1 MHKQHHSDENR
12 DHDSGTLSRL
22 VHSTEE
28 LLRRT
33 AAFGGADVEA
43 GRDRL
48 KRQWDAASSRASDW
62 QDAAGAGLR
71 HFSRAADRCA
81 HRHAWESIA
90 VAAVVGAVITAC
102 LMSKSTRR

>member
-1 MHKQHHSDENR
+1 MNKPHHSDDTR
-12 DHDSGTLSRL
+12 DHDHGALSKL
-22 VHSTEE
+22 VHGTEE

-48 KRQWDAASSRASDW
+48 KRQWDAASAHAADW
-62 QDAAGAGLR
+62 QDAAGTGIR

-81 HRHAWESIA
+81 RRHTWESIA

-102 LMSKSTRR
+102 LLTKSTRR

>member
-1 MHKQHHSDENR
+1 MHKQHHHDDTH
-12 DHDSGTLSRL
+12 DHDSGALTKL
-22 VHSTEE
+22 VHGTEE

-48 KRQWDAASSRASDW
+48 KRQWDAASSRAADW
-62 QDAAGAGLR
+62 QDAAGTGIR

-90 VAAVVGAVITAC
+90 VAAVAAAAITAC
-102 LMSKSTRR
+102 LMAKSTRR